1 MLGTAH
7 LEFTFDGHR
16 QELEFQLQ
24 DIEPVFWVGDMIQ
37 VIVGAYTGL
46 EGHIIRKSKD
56 FFHICQEATNEELP
70 MQPDSNP
77 LPEPKS
83 LQIRDKI
90 EVGAGEYMGK
100 CGIVEWLPKGEM
112 LWFWAGSGIKDQ
124 LVHVPVAFVKR
135 IWSSKTLQFT
145 KERGYDVKPGD
156 VVIVACGP
164 EFQTKGVVRIGDFPN
179 ARLTLI
185 SEGNHSL
192 IDVPIGFIM
201 KVSNM
206 NLDLFHDII
215 GKEVFII
222 GGAQKG
228 YQAMLYQLTQDA
240 CFISLHGQV
249 RTTAKHTDVATSAML
264 KGLDM
269 ITFCDM
275 RRKSYLTLQCRSKTP
290 PPSDPIVPSSTN
302 PNSSKWSNWSGSN
315 LDSTDNLSSFKAYDP
330 WVANNA
336 KDIEDTIAERAEK
349 LQNDNP
355 LPWLMNKEFM
365 LKLTQYHVLFKVL
378 PRFMGGKLHNHS
390 VLTACPDP
398 FCGDNGPAPNGC
410 VMCLI
415 LDGDAHSQILTI
427 TKCNM
432 KKNSIEIAMTTRT
445 SFTMWFNQICLVE
458 ERR

>member
-1 MLGTAH
+1 
-7 LEFTFDGHR
+7 
-16 QELEFQLQ
+16 
-24 DIEPVFWVGDMIQ
+24 
-37 VIVGAYTGL
+37 
-46 EGHIIRKSKD
+46 
-56 FFHICQEATNEELP
+56 
-70 MQPDSNP
+70 
-77 LPEPKS
+77 
-83 LQIRDKI
+83 
-90 EVGAGEYMGK
+90 
-100 CGIVEWLPKGEM
+100 
-112 LWFWAGSGIKDQ
+112 
-124 LVHVPVAFVKR
+124 
-135 IWSSKTLQFT
+135 
-145 KERGYDVKPGD
+145 
-156 VVIVACGP
+156 
-164 EFQTKGVVRIGDFPN
+164 
-179 ARLTLI
+179 
-185 SEGNHSL
+185 
-192 IDVPIGFIM
+192 
-201 KVSNM
+201 
-206 NLDLFHDII
+206 
-215 GKEVFII
+215 
-222 GGAQKG
+222 
-228 YQAMLYQLTQDA
+228 
-240 CFISLHGQV
+240 
-249 RTTAKHTDVATSAML
+249 
-264 KGLDM
+264 
-269 ITFCDM
+269 
-275 RRKSYLTLQCRSKTP
+275 
-290 PPSDPIVPSSTN
+290 PSSTN

-410 VMCLI
+410 VMVFCTSNGAGATLQHYHIPASDLSPASPQKKNQQCLI